1 MRIHRHMLVVSEMGE
16 RSKSREISM
25 AIRGGA
31 SGDFIFRPG
40 YFRSATRVRCCCCFL
55 LVFSCLLSAAN
66 QPPRT
71 YTYMDGCGGY
81 QERDHH
87 FLYVRKSIHLLWD
100 QNGKTE
106 DSRFEALQL
115 KKACLLM
122 D

>member
-1 MRIHRHMLVVSEMGE
+1 MRWEKDPKAGKLAWPLEGVLV
-16 RSKSREISM
+16 
-25 AIRGGA
+25 AILFLGQA
-31 SGDFIFRPG
+31 IFEAQHV
-40 YFRSATRVRCCCCFL
+40 FAAAAVF
-55 LVFSCLLSAAN
+55 FSCLLSAAN
-66 QPPRT
+66 QLPSRT

-87 FLYVRKSIHLLWD
+87 FLYVRKSIHLLRD